1 MVTNR
6 WTYSHNETDFIGRL
20 LKEKFYNFTSY
31 GRIYSQD
38 EVAWVTNMVDT
49 ISDNFYQSSLVS
61 MIGLQSFLNEKQI
74 PYIFFGVGVNLMM
87 I

>member
-1 MVTNR
+1 MGE
-6 WTYSHNETDFIGRL
+6 YI
-20 LKEKFYNFTSY
+20 
-31 GRIYSQD
+31 SQD
-38 EVAWVTNMVDT
+38 DREGWVTNMVDT

>member
-1 MVTNR
+1 MGE
-6 WTYSHNETDFIGRL
+6 YI
-20 LKEKFYNFTSY
+20 
-31 GRIYSQD
+31 SQD
-38 EVAWVTNMVDT
+38 DRSGWVTNVVDT

-61 MIGLQSFLNEKQI
+61 MIGLQSFLNERQI